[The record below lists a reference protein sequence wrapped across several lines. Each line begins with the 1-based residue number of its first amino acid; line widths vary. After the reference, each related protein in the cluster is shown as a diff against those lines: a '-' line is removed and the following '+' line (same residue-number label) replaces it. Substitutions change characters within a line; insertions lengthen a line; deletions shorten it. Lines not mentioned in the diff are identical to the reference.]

1 MSKLHH
7 SIKAL
12 DFMQNYSQKRSKR
25 ERSSWED
32 FLEEESLKDPSL
44 VETAG
49 LPCRTP
55 VGENREAVLKHG
67 EGPS

>member
-1 MSKLHH
+1 
-7 SIKAL
+7 
-12 DFMQNYSQKRSKR
+12 MQNYSQKRRKR

-44 VETAG
+44 VEGAG
-49 LPCRTP
+49 LPCRAP
-55 VGENREAVLKHG
+55 VGENREAVLKHE